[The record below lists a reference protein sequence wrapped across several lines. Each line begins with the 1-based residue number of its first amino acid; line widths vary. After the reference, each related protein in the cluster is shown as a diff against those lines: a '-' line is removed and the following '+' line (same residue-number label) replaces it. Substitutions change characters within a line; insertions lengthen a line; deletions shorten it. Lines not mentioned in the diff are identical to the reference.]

1 MKLPTELERIR
12 LSQKE
17 KDALVTLKRRTG
29 IGQWNVL
36 CRWAFLLSLA
46 ERKAPKTQE
55 IISDSNIEM
64 GWKTFGG
71 EYDQLFLHL
80 LIERCLAD
88 GISTEQSS
96 LVCQFRIHLQR
107 GISYLSAKGKI
118 TNIRNII
125 QLVKLP

>member
-29 IGQWNVL
+29 IVQWNVL

-46 ERKAPKTQE
+46 ERKVPKTQE

-64 GWKTFGG
+64 AWKTFGG

-96 LVCQFRIHLQR
+96 LVRQFRIHLQR

-125 QLVKLP
+125 QLVTLP